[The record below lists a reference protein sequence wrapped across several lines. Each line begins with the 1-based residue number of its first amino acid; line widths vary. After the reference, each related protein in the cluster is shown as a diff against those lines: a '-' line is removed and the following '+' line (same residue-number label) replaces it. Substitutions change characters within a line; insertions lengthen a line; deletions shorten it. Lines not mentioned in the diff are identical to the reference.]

1 MRQEWTRSLSDV
13 KSIAHARGPREA
25 DQHSRLLRE
34 AFVALN
40 DRAIARLAERG
51 HDAVRPAHG
60 AVFQHLDD
68 TGTPVARLA
77 ERAQMT
83 KQAMAE
89 LVGHLEEH
97 GYVVREPDPADRR
110 AKLVIPTARGLE
122 VFAVVQELVPEIES
136 DINRLLGVQRAEALR
151 ADLDRLRGHDSQGG
165 R

>member
-1 MRQEWTRSLSDV
+1 MSRALPR
-13 KSIAHARGPREA
+13 HRGRERPVNTV
-25 DQHSRLLRE
+25 SLLRE

-40 DRAIARLAERG
+40 GRAIARLAERG
-51 HDAVRPAHG
+51 HDVVRPAHG

-89 LVGHLEEH
+89 LVAHLEAH

-110 AKLVIPTARGLE
+110 AKLVIPTDRGLE
-122 VFAVVQELVPEIES
+122 VFKVVQELVPEIED
-136 DINRLLGVQRAEALR
+136 DIDRLLGVERAGALR
-151 ADLDRLRGHDSQGG
+151 ADLDRLRGP
-165 R
+165 

>member
-1 MRQEWTRSLSDV
+1 MSRPLPR
-13 KSIAHARGPREA
+13 RGGRERPVNTVA
-25 DQHSRLLRE
+25 LLRE

-51 HDAVRPAHG
+51 HDVVRPAHG

-89 LVGHLEEH
+89 LVAHLEEH
-97 GYVVREPDPADRR
+97 GYVVRKPDPADRR
-110 AKLVIPTARGLE
+110 AKLVIPTDRGLE

-136 DINRLLGVQRAEALR
+136 DINRLLGMERADALR
-151 ADLDRLRGHDSQGG
+151 ADLDRLRGHDS
-165 R
+165 